1 MAYILTADRQITAY
15 MLQSKALNAT
25 NRRAML
31 SQGAHRSGFRILTR
45 VVGPGWSSY
54 CDRNT
59 RPPRSVNLLGGVL
72 SESPQIDLAGLVQ
85 TADQLAEQIARD
97 RQRLDS
103 LNATVELLKDDP
115 MPPTPRP
122 GPKLKTL
129 KLPAG
134 MGREQP
140 TAIPAVSPEPD
151 PPVQDRAVDNMQAL
165 DVDFKGAKNMLERL
179 RRIGRAAEGHYLSL
193 GLMAHYLAR
202 TRTARGSIRSLR
214 TYIRTCIARHP
225 EHFERVGNGLYLY
238 HDTPRSRSAW
248 MQDGYVT
255 VDPDHRLDG
264 HP

>member
-31 SQGAHRSGFRILTR
+31 SQGAHRSAFRILTR

-72 SESPQIDLAGLVQ
+72 SESPQIDLAGLVH

-122 GPKLKTL
+122 RPKLKTL

-151 PPVQDRAVDNMQAL
+151 PPVQDRAVDNMAGAGRGLQGSQEHAGAATTHRASGGGALPEPGDHDSLPGANADGQGDVPKPADLHPHLHCQAPPTL
-165 DVDFKGAKNMLERL
+165 
-179 RRIGRAAEGHYLSL
+179 
-193 GLMAHYLAR
+193 
-202 TRTARGSIRSLR
+202 
-214 TYIRTCIARHP
+214 
-225 EHFERVGNGLYLY
+225 
-238 HDTPRSRSAW
+238 
-248 MQDGYVT
+248 
-255 VDPDHRLDG
+255 
-264 HP
+264 